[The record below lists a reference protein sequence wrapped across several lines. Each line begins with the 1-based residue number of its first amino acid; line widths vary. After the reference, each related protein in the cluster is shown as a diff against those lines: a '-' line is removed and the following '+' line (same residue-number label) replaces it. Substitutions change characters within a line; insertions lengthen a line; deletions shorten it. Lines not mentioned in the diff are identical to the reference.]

1 MQQAWRKAYHCSYM
15 VLFSNPLIQSFS
27 QSIVM
32 GKGLGNPRGTRVRVR
47 RVRVRVQILRPS
59 ENPYPL

>member
-1 MQQAWRKAYHCSYM
+1 MANRVNSSRDVISAVRKY
-15 VLFSNPLIQSFS
+15 VWL
-27 QSIVM
+27 VM

-59 ENPYPL
+59 ANPYPL